1 MLSAHEDAAVS
12 DFPRSHK
19 RHHDYT
25 YRLPT
30 PPRILVPPPTL
41 TTDMPELSLGRAADG
56 SEDELDTSFLREL
69 NLDSIVQKNTLLEW
83 AYERRR
89 QAQMIIPWLYLGPLT
104 AAKDR
109 EFLNREGITM
119 ILAIRAKDNSMN
131 GAIQAGRD
139 ICQEVGT
146 IEAPNFFN
154 LIGNFSRITKMINQH
169 IAKVRNA
176 TAATGNP
183 QLGKVLVFCE
193 SGNEKS
199 AAAVAAYLMETLD
212 NFDYIKAM
220 QVCQA
225 QRFCVNFDDTIK
237 NILRSHWDIL
247 QARRSVATSRTEQLQ
262 FTAFNNSP
270 QQAASHLTVQ
280 QNPVT
285 KPKRSIADTMDEDT
299 EMGDG
304 LDPTDA
310 LRFSGRD
317 VTPFQ
322 D

>member
-1 MLSAHEDAAVS
+1 MS
-12 DFPRSHK
+12 DIPRSHT
-19 RHHDYT
+19 RHYEYT

-41 TTDMPELSLGRAADG
+41 TTDMPELSVGRAVDG
-56 SEDELDTSFLREL
+56 LEDELDTSFLKEM

-89 QAQMIIPWLYLGPLT
+89 QAQMILPWLYLGPLT
-104 AAKDR
+104 AARDR
-109 EFLNREGITM
+109 EFLSREGITM

-139 ICQEVGT
+139 ACQEVQT
-146 IEAPNFFN
+146 IEAPNFFD
-154 LIGNFSRITKMINQH
+154 LISNFSRTTNMINQH
-169 IAKVRNA
+169 IARIRKSTIA
-176 TAATGNP
+176 SGNP

-199 AAAVAAYLMETLD
+199 AAVVAAYLMETLD
-212 NFDYIKAM
+212 DFDHIKSM

-247 QARRSVATSRTEQLQ
+247 LAKRAVASSRTELLQ
-262 FTAFNNSP
+262 STALHNGLE
-270 QQAASHLTVQ
+270 QVASHLTVQ
-280 QNPVT
+280 QSVT
-285 KPKRSIADTMDEDT
+285 FRPKRTIEDTMDCEDT
-299 EMGDG
+299 EMGDDV
-304 LDPTDA
+304 DPSDS
-310 LRFSGRD
+310 LRFAGRD

-322 D
+322 DS

>member
-1 MLSAHEDAAVS
+1 MS
-12 DFPRSHK
+12 DIPQPHK

-30 PPRILVPPPTL
+30 PPRILVPPPIL
-41 TTDMPELSLGRAADG
+41 TTDIPELSVGGTLDG
-56 SEDELDTSFLREL
+56 PDDGDEYDTSFLKEM
-69 NLDSIVQKNTLLEW
+69 NLDSVVQKNTLLEW

-89 QAQMIIPWLYLGPLT
+89 QAQMIIPWLYLGPL
-104 AAKDR
+104 AAANDR
-109 EFLNREGITM
+109 EFLSREGITM

-139 ICQEVGT
+139 ACQEVAT
-146 IEAPNFFN
+146 IEAPSFFN

-169 IAKVRNA
+169 VAKVRKI
-176 TAATGNP
+176 TAARGNP

-199 AAAVAAYLMETLD
+199 AAVVAAYLMETLD
-212 NFDYIKAM
+212 NFDHIKSM

-247 QARRSVATSRTEQLQ
+247 LARRAVASSRTEMLQ
-262 FTAFNNSP
+262 STALHNSL
-270 QQAASHLTVQ
+270 QQVAFHLTVQ
-280 QNPVT
+280 QPASS
-285 KPKRSIADTMDEDT
+285 KPKRTIEDTMDYQGT
-299 EMGDG
+299 EMGDEM
-304 LDPTDA
+304 DPSDA

-317 VTPFQ
+317 VSPFQ
-322 D
+322 NS